1 MKIIFEPK
9 TYKIV
14 KGAILVIAVVMITYV
29 AYAATQLSI
38 SNTGSVT
45 TLGANWQGAT
55 SEPASFPNCA
65 TAPYSDTPAPITTWS
80 VPASG
85 SQTAGICVKNISTSS
100 HTFTV
105 TTAALTGS
113 VTVAYS
119 DTTNP
124 TPSATITSASILAGS
139 TDLVTVTV
147 SAGSTSSGSLSFT
160 TNIA

>member
-1 MKIIFEPK
+1 MKIEFTAK
-9 TYKIV
+9 RV
-14 KGAILVIAVVMITYV
+14 RLARVAIALVAISLAGYV

-45 TLGANWQGAT
+45 TVGANWQGAT
-55 SEPASFPNCA
+55 FAPGTVPNCA
-65 TAPYSDTPAPITTWS
+65 TATYSDTPSAITTWS

-105 TTAALTGS
+105 TTTALTGS

-119 DTTNP
+119 DATNP

-147 SAGSTSSGSLSFT
+147 SAGSASSGSLSFT